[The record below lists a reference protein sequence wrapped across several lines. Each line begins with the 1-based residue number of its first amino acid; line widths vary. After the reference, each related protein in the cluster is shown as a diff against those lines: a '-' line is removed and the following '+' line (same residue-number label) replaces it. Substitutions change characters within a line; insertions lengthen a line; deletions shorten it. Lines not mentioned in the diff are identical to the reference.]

1 MEVHQTNT
9 GAPISMEVDQLPTN
23 ITRLIS
29 MEAAEE
35 SAQKNMTAMISM
47 EVLISMEVIS
57 MEVQHTINM
66 THTINMG
73 VDQTSMTSMEVGH
86 QTSMTVMINMEVQ
99 ALTNTIRLTSTQ
111 TQRNHRTSTKVVRL
125 LQNMR
130 VGLVKSGMTGSMMT
144 TISLPTHDVTQLFP
158 IIYVFADISD
168 ID

>member
-1 MEVHQTNT
+1 MKLQTSMEVHQTNT

-23 ITRLIS
+23 MTHLTS

-35 SAQKNMTAMISM
+35 STQKNMTAMISM
-47 EVLISMEVIS
+47 EVLISMEV
-57 MEVQHTINM
+57 QHTINM
-66 THTINMG
+66 THMINMG

-125 LQNMR
+125 RQNMR

-144 TISLPTHDVTQLFP
+144 TINLPTHDVT
-158 IIYVFADISD
+158 
-168 ID
+168 